1 MAGHLLAL
9 AVMQIALWLL
19 ARMLRRPLT
28 PSVMVAGLLLPHAV
42 LAPWFLRDD
51 VLLPT
56 IIVQRTFPGA
66 PRVETEP
73 RHAKLND
80 SVYQFV
86 PWEIEVR
93 RALAERR
100 LPLWS
105 DRIDGGSSPWANPQA
120 EVLSPVKMLARLVPV
135 EDSLLTALALKMLI
149 ALQGTWLAARLF
161 GASEGA
167 ALLAGG
173 GFALGGGIV
182 AWGLFP
188 HTSTVAWAP
197 WLLAAVLRLVRQ
209 PRWVFVV
216 CAALVT
222 SAIAYSGHP
231 ELAVASGLL
240 AVVCGLTLN
249 SRRGGRIQGVGAA
262 ALAAALGIGL
272 AAPHVLAFVHTMSQA
287 RRVDDTKGRPLPNR
301 EVFWNRPQTWCV
313 GEQGRLVMQPANPI
327 ALGRPYA
334 DPPPSPVQWPVP
346 GSVYS
351 GLVVFAGAV
360 AALALRRRYLLP
372 LAVFGMTGM
381 VLAMQFVLVERV
393 LRTLPGVRFIV
404 VNRVLPVVALCLC
417 ILAAVGL
424 TRLSSRCPG
433 RPVWVAA
440 LTAAAISL
448 AIARPPG
455 VLLLWLV
462 LVGGL
467 VLGRWNPRLA
477 TAVLG
482 FVMLLDLVPWAREML
497 PVGRRDLFYPPTVAT
512 AKMALRTA
520 ADGPWR
526 IVAQGTAYYP
536 SSLSVHGLEDVRFH
550 NPLAPKAYA
559 RLLGEV
565 FDFHARRQYFSS
577 FQVKDHPLLDFL
589 NVRVVAVA
597 GRNQVPRGL
606 RDVRSSGGGAVR
618 LATNPGA
625 LRRFFVAPAVTV
637 VPAAEVVEAVV
648 GLVDP
653 RRVVVAA
660 EEVGAW
666 RPQARQWVPRA
677 VRVEHLAQGDIDLR
691 LPRRGEK
698 VLSTSLTVPEG
709 WVATSNGRRLKTLRI
724 NSAFLGVVVPSRIE
738 SVRLRFV
745 PPGLRPGLVLCA
757 VSIFVLTAP
766 AVLSLR
772 RNRRKENPRPL
783 PAKIDR

>member
-9 AVMQIALWLL
+9 AAMQIALWLL

-56 IIVQRTFPGA
+56 VVVQRAFPGA
-66 PRVETEP
+66 PRVETDP

-93 RALAERR
+93 RALAEHR

-120 EVLSPVKMLARLVPV
+120 EVLSPVKILARLVPV

-149 ALQGTWLAARLF
+149 AFQGTWLAARLF

-197 WLLAAVLRLVRQ
+197 WLLAAVLRLVRR
-209 PRWVFVV
+209 PRWMFVV

-222 SAIAYSGHP
+222 SAMAYSGHP

-240 AVVCGLTLN
+240 AVICGLTLS
-249 SRRGGRIQGVGAA
+249 SRRAGRLHGVGAA
-262 ALAAALGIGL
+262 ALAAVLGVGL
-272 AAPHVLAFVHTMSQA
+272 AAPHVLAFIHTMSQA

-301 EVFWNRPQTWCV
+301 EVFWNQPQTWCV
-313 GEQGRLVMQPANPI
+313 GEQGRLVMQPANPM

-351 GLVVFAGAV
+351 GLVVFAGAA

-372 LAVFGMTGM
+372 LVVFAVTGM
-381 VLAMQFVLVERV
+381 VLAMQFVPVERV
-393 LRTLPGVRFIV
+393 LRALPGVRFIV

-417 ILAAVGL
+417 ILAAIGL
-424 TRLSSRCPG
+424 SRLLSRRPG

-448 AIARPPG
+448 AIAPSPG
-455 VLLLWLV
+455 VMLLWLI
-462 LVGGL
+462 LIGGV
-467 VLGRWNPRLA
+467 VLGRWKPRLA

-512 AKMALRTA
+512 AEMALRTA
-520 ADGPWR
+520 HDGPWR
-526 IVAQGTAYYP
+526 IVGQGTAYYP

-550 NPLAPKAYA
+550 NPLAPQAYA

-565 FDFHARRQYFSS
+565 FGFHARRQYFSA
-577 FQVKDHPLLDFL
+577 FHVKDHPLLDFL

-597 GRNQVPRGL
+597 GRKQVPRGF
-606 RDVRSSGGGAVR
+606 RDVGSSGGGAVR
-618 LATNPGA
+618 LAMNPGA
-625 LRRFFVAPAVTV
+625 LQRFFIAPAVTV

-660 EEVGAW
+660 EEVGTW
-666 RPQARQWVPRA
+666 RPQARRWVARA
-677 VRVEHLAQGDIDLR
+677 VRVENLAQGDIDLR

-698 VLSTSLTVPEG
+698 VLATSLTIPEG
-709 WVATSNGRRLKTLRI
+709 WVATSNGQRLKNLRI
-724 NSAFLGVVVPSRIE
+724 NGAFLGVVVPSRVE

-757 VSIFVLTAP
+757 VSIIVLLAP

-772 RNRRKENPRPL
+772 RNRPKDGPRFL
-783 PAKIDR
+783 PVKIDR